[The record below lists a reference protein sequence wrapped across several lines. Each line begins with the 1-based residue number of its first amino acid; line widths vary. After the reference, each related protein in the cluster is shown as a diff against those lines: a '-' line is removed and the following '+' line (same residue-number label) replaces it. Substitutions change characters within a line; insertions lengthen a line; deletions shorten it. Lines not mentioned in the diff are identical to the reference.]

1 MRGARQGLPIALQ
14 SQTSVRLGN
23 LLDHTTTQKGAPTS
37 ASALALQTQDA
48 PAAAFDLS
56 TEHRRLQDSA
66 VEFARQALNHDVIAA
81 DAEGTFNREAWRRC
95 AEFGV
100 LGMPI
105 PEQYGGLGLGLSA
118 LLAVMEGLGYGTRD
132 QGLLFSLN
140 AHLWTNSIPILVYGS
155 DAQRAAYLPGLC
167 DGSLIGA
174 NAASEPDAG
183 SDIFSMRTRAVRDG
197 DTYVLNGTK
206 TFVTNAPV
214 ADMFVAYATIDPALG
229 ATGITGFIV
238 ERDTPGL
245 TITRGLHKMG
255 LRTSPMAEVVFE
267 DCRVPVSNRLGREG
281 RGVEVFECS
290 MEWERGCILASC
302 LGVMRRQLQEC
313 VRHARQRKQFGKPI
327 GKNQSVANRIVD
339 MRVRIETCRPLV
351 YRIGHLK
358 DANRPAMLEAAMAK
372 LHVSQCFVQSSL
384 DAVQVFGGYGYMTEQ
399 QIERDL
405 RDAVGSGLYSGTSE
419 IQRNIIARALG
430 L

>member
-1 MRGARQGLPIALQ
+1 ME
-14 SQTSVRLGN
+14 
-23 LLDHTTTQKGAPTS
+23 
-37 ASALALQTQDA
+37 
-48 PAAAFDLS
+48 LS
-56 TEHRRLQDSA
+56 DEHRRLQESA
-66 VEFARQALNHDVIAA
+66 VAFARQALTHDVIAA
-81 DAEGTFNREAWRRC
+81 DASGEFSRDAWRRC

-105 PEQYGGLGLGLSA
+105 PEQFGGLGLGLTA

-140 AHLWTNSIPILVYGS
+140 AHLWTNSIPILLYGTE
-155 DAQRAAYLPGLC
+155 AQRTAFLPRLC
-167 DGSLIGA
+167 DGSVIGA

-197 DTYVLNGTK
+197 DTYVLTGTK
-206 TFVTNAPV
+206 MFVTNAPV
-214 ADMFVAYATIDPALG
+214 ADLFVTYATIDPALG
-229 ATGITGFIV
+229 AMGITGFIV

-245 TITRGLHKMG
+245 SISRELHKMG
-255 LRTSPMAEVVFE
+255 LRTSPMAEVIF
-267 DCRVPVSNRLGREG
+267 DGCRVPAANRLGREG
-281 RGVEVFECS
+281 RGAEVFECS

-302 LGVMRRQLQEC
+302 LGVMRRQLEEC
-313 VRHARQRKQFGKPI
+313 VRHARERKQFGRPI

-339 MRVRIETCRPLV
+339 MRVRLETCRPLV
-351 YRIGHLK
+351 YRIGRLK
-358 DANRPAMLEAAMAK
+358 DAGQPAVLEAAMAK
-372 LHVSQCFVQSSL
+372 LHVSQSFVQSSL